1 MSEWREFEFGEIAE
15 IQTGPFGSQLV
26 KDEYIDGGIPVIT
39 VENIKDFQIESFTYP
54 SVTRDKSTE
63 LGRYFIQEGDVLFS
77 RVGSVD
83 LSALVKKEQDGWII
97 SSRMLRARLNDFG
110 NARFVAY
117 FLQQSKV
124 RRYINAIAVG
134 ATMPSINTSILKSVP
149 IRLPQLETQIAIA
162 EVLSSLDDKIDLLK
176 RQNKTLEGMAEA
188 LFRQWFIEEAKDD
201 WEYTE
206 LGNFVE
212 ITNGLSYKSSDLKE
226 SSIAMISLKC
236 FRREG
241 GFTRQGLKEF
251 DGAYKERHIA
261 RKGDIFIACTD
272 LTQDAEVVGNPIVL
286 NDTFGYSMLVFSM
299 DTVKV
304 EPMGVIGPQFLYQLM
319 RTRMFKEHCKAY
331 ANGSTVLHL
340 QKSAIPE
347 FEFFIPPL
355 NKSED
360 FELKCEQFN
369 KRLALNELQIEALKR
384 QRDTLLPKLMSG
396 EVRVQMD

>member
-63 LGRYFIQEGDVLFS
+63 LSRYFIQEGDVLFS

-83 LSALVKKEQDGWII
+83 LSALVKKDQDGWII

-117 FLQQSKV
+117 FLQQSRV

-134 ATMPSINTSILKSVP
+134 ATMPSINTSILKSIP

-162 EVLSSLDDKIDLLK
+162 EVLSSLDDKINLLK

-188 LFRQWFIEEAKDD
+188 LFRQWFIVLEKENVETWKKLSQVTVKITDGTHSTVRDDPDGSFFLLSAKNIKDGQVVTGNSERRISEE
-201 WEYTE
+201 T
-206 LGNFVE
+206 LN
-212 ITNGLSYKSSDLKE
+212 
-226 SSIAMISLKC
+226 SLRK
-236 FRREG
+236 R
-241 GFTRQGLKEF
+241 TQTQ
-251 DGAYKERHIA
+251 
-261 RKGDIFIACTD
+261 KGDVL
-272 LTQDAEVVGNPIVL
+272 LTTVG
-286 NDTFGYSMLVFSM
+286 T
-299 DTVKV
+299 
-304 EPMGVIGPQFLYQLM
+304 IG
-319 RTRMFKEHCKAY
+319 E
-331 ANGSTVLHL
+331 STVLHE
-340 QKSAIPE
+340 AP
-347 FEFFIPPL
+347 
-355 NKSED
+355 N
-360 FELKCEQFN
+360 FELQRSVAIIRVNKVDITPNFLFQFMQTRLFMHEVDSRVEGSVQKCLFLNAIGDIEVPIPTN
-369 KRLALNELQIEALKR
+369 KKLEAFDSSIGLFRSKITNNQRSIVRLEAK
-384 QRDTLLPKLMSG
+384 RDTLLPKLMSG

>member
-1 MSEWREFEFGEIAE
+1 MSEWREFEFGGIAE

-39 VENIKDFQIESFTYP
+39 VENIKDFQVESFTYP
-54 SVTRDKSTE
+54 SVTREKSTE
-63 LGRYFIQEGDVLFS
+63 LSRYSVQEGDVLFS

-134 ATMPSINTSILKSVP
+134 ATMPSINTSILKSIP

-188 LFRQWFIEEAKDD
+188 LFRQWFIEEAQDD
-201 WEYTE
+201 WGE
-206 LGNFVE
+206 VE
-212 ITNGLSYKSSDLKE
+212 IKELFNVKIGRTPPRKQTEWFESTESAQNWPWFSIKDMAHCGTFISHSSEFISSEGQEKFKIPIIPPFSVVLSFKLTVGRVAITQRPMLSNEAIAHFISRSRDTSDLVLYCFLKSLNFDSLGST
-226 SSIAMISLKC
+226 SSIAQAVNSSTIRNIRMPKFPQSLC
-236 FRREG
+236 QRFDDTCSIWFDRIREN
-241 GFTRQGLKEF
+241 Q
-251 DGAYKERHIA
+251 
-261 RKGDIFIACTD
+261 
-272 LTQDAEVVGNPIVL
+272 
-286 NDTFGYSMLVFSM
+286 
-299 DTVKV
+299 
-304 EPMGVIGPQFLYQLM
+304 
-319 RTRMFKEHCKAY
+319 
-331 ANGSTVLHL
+331 HL
-340 QKSAIPE
+340 I
-347 FEFFIPPL
+347 
-355 NKSED
+355 D
-360 FELKCEQFN
+360 VCE
-369 KRLALNELQIEALKR
+369 K

-396 EVRVQMD
+396 EVRVNLD